1 LNKAHEKTTNQQ
13 RLLEDVEK
21 FKKQEQDKKI
31 EFKTKQK
38 NHLGDV
44 MMQMN
49 VEKKMFAKTGVAII
63 KN

>member
-1 LNKAHEKTTNQQ
+1 M
-13 RLLEDVEK
+13 EK